1 MYAVKIGT
9 SAVLP
14 AETSPKPALW
24 AARFFPFA
32 LFLTGCLGG
41 WSKNI

>member
-1 MYAVKIGT
+1 MYLVKIGT
-9 SAVLP
+9 FAALP
-14 AETSPKPALW
+14 AGTSPKPALW

-32 LFLTGCLGG
+32 LFLTGCLGS

>member
-1 MYAVKIGT
+1 MYVVKIGT
-9 SAVLP
+9 FAVLP
-14 AETSPKPALW
+14 VGTSPKPALG

-32 LFLTGCLGG
+32 LFLTSCLGG